1 MISVQ
6 ILAFFYVHS
15 TYVCC
20 IETIYLLYRHHTVSL
35 WQTHSVSVWK
45 CQMCGRAGGG
55 GGSRATPT
63 PLGSPIPPSHTQDCY
78 PALQGEETWLEGLDV
93 ISSKFAD
100 GGIAEQRTA
109 ADCSRQD
116 L

>member
-45 CQMCGRAGGG
+45 THRPDVRAGGGG

-63 PLGSPIPPSHTQDCY
+63 PLGSPIPPTHTQDCY
-78 PALQGEETWLEGLDV
+78 PALQGDEEIKAAGLRHWL
-93 ISSKFAD
+93 
-100 GGIAEQRTA
+100 
-109 ADCSRQD
+109 
-116 L
+116 

>member
-35 WQTHSVSVWK
+35 WQTHSVSVWETHSPGA
-45 CQMCGRAGGG
+45 GRAAGGG
-55 GGSRATPT
+55 RAGGSRATPT
-63 PLGSPIPPSHTQDCY
+63 PLGFTNPHAHTQDCY
-78 PALQGEETWLEGLDV
+78 PALQGEEVVVLV
-93 ISSKFAD
+93 
-100 GGIAEQRTA
+100 
-109 ADCSRQD
+109 
-116 L
+116 